1 MRGIT
6 CHCCS
11 KAFASTAPTK
21 QDHVAVPGPG
31 RSLGPVGVPPAASCA
46 LSPQPS
52 PRGTL
57 CSLCRSP
64 LSGTSSRTLQCCG
77 APSPHPPSPT
87 PRPGFAAPRA
97 PIPRAAA
104 WRSPPGHKQR
114 PGGTCFSLSGSLFS
128 VLRRPESGNPSLCP
142 IGSLGPVRWPSSRFC
157 PRHSTVIRSVCVC
170 GCGSPTLLGA
180 PQ

>member
-57 CSLCRSP
+57 CSPCRSP

-87 PRPGFAAPRA
+87 PRPGFTAPRG
-97 PIPRAAA
+97 
-104 WRSPPGHKQR
+104 PPGPSPTPHGLPSPAPQ
-114 PGGTCFSLSGSLFS
+114 PGGP
-128 VLRRPESGNPSLCP
+128 LRAT
-142 IGSLGPVRWPSSRFC
+142 SSD
-157 PRHSTVIRSVCVC
+157 
-170 GCGSPTLLGA
+170 LGA
-180 PQ
+180 PVSLSPDHCSLSSDVLSLETRCSAPSAPWGRSDGRVVDSVPVTPL

>member
-57 CSLCRSP
+57 CSPCRSP

-87 PRPGFAAPRA
+87 PRPGFTAPRG
-97 PIPRAAA
+97 
-104 WRSPPGHKQR
+104 PPGPIAVPPARVRCPTGSHPPR
-114 PGGTCFSLSGSLFS
+114 RSLDGGP
-128 VLRRPESGNPSLCP
+128 LRAT
-142 IGSLGPVRWPSSRFC
+142 SSD
-157 PRHSTVIRSVCVC
+157 
-170 GCGSPTLLGA
+170 LGA
-180 PQ
+180 PVSLSPDHCSLSSDVLSLETRCSAPSAPWGRSDGRVVDSVPVTPL